1 MCMHIYYTTVG
12 RELRVELRIQ
22 GSQPSVL
29 PLHYSQHQP
38 SIGSLTLTSLDSQSS
53 VQLGQLLAASLWL
66 TLFESNEAHMSQ
78 SHGRKPLRQASMK
91 HHIIFFVMKSAET
104 MRLERID
111 AR

>member
-1 MCMHIYYTTVG
+1 MLNYTVLG

-66 TLFESNEAHMSQ
+66 TLFESNEAHRIQ
-78 SHGRKPLRQASMK
+78 SPRRKPLRQASMSCHFLLSRK
-91 HHIIFFVMKSAET
+91 VRRQCDSNA
-104 MRLERID
+104 
-111 AR
+111 